1 MDKAYTQIYCH
12 ILIIVQGRFQLISNG
27 WKDELYKYIAG
38 IISNQGQKL
47 IIING
52 MPDHVHLLIGMKANC
67 NLSDLMRDIKGS
79 STKWINRKG
88 FIGGKFKWQSGFGA
102 FTNGHSEI
110 SIIANYIKSQERLH
124 KNISLKEEYI
134 GMLKEYDVDYK
145 EEYLFN

>member
-1 MDKAYTQIYCH
+1 MDKVYTQIYCH
-12 ILIIVQGRFQLISNG
+12 ILIIVHGRFQLISNS

-67 NLSDLMRDIKGS
+67 NLSNLMRDIKGC

-88 FIGGKFKWQSGFGA
+88 FIDRKFKWQSGFGA
-102 FTNGHSEI
+102 FTKGHSEI